1 MPPNDAQAANTETPC
16 GGQNPKIDNAGLR
29 NQEIEEATNRLFIHR
44 ISTALI
50 PLFIWLRVTPNFV
63 SCLGAASGL
72 AAAFF
77 YYDYASPIS
86 CVAGFLLMIG
96 WHIFDGADG
105 QLARRTGQTSA
116 LGFVIDGICD
126 YATYTFVYVALA
138 ISLSQTLGLG
148 VWIIV
153 ISSGVCHALQ
163 AAAFEMQREYYLR
176 WTTDAEYDRPI
187 DQNVEESESATANVI
202 ARGYR
207 LVQQAFRPL
216 PIALERRLKE
226 QNLSS
231 DLRLGV
237 QENYRSNFKKTV
249 LAWSLLSANN
259 RTIAIFLSCLAGQ
272 PLVYFLFE
280 IIVLT
285 LVMLS
290 LIALNKRSI
299 RAYEEQLGF

>member
-1 MPPNDAQAANTETPC
+1 MPPNDAQAAETETPC
-16 GGQNPKIDNAGLR
+16 RGQNPKTDNAGLR

-63 SCLGAASGL
+63 SCLGALSGL

-77 YYDYASPIS
+77 YYDYASPLS
-86 CVAGFLLMIG
+86 CVVGFLFMIG

-163 AAAFEMQREYYLR
+163 AAAFEMQREYYIR
-176 WTTDAEYDRPI
+176 WTTDAEYERPL
-187 DQNVEESESATANVI
+187 DQSIAESESATANVI

-207 LVQQAFRPL
+207 LVQHAFRPL
-216 PIALERRLKE
+216 PMALEQRLKE
-226 QNLSS
+226 QHLSP
-231 DLRLGV
+231 DARLGV
-237 QENYRSNFKKTV
+237 QENYRTHFKTTV
-249 LAWSLLSANN
+249 LAWSFLSANN
-259 RTIAIFLSCLAGQ
+259 RTIALFLFCLAGQ
-272 PLVYFLFE
+272 PLAYFLFE
-280 IIVLT
+280 IVVLT

-290 LIALNKRSI
+290 LIMLNKRSM
-299 RAYEEQLGF
+299 RSYEAQLGF